1 MKNRFSII
9 GAAHLDAL
17 VEGID
22 ESQLHLGSTPAE
34 QIRLD
39 YGGDALNEAVTLSR
53 LGGEVDLI
61 SKIGRD
67 SAGDMVLSFC
77 GASGLPAAHIAR
89 ESGLSTSMNI
99 VLIDRAGERRFIT
112 DPKSSLRAL
121 SLADVLPHLGTI
133 APVVCFASIF
143 VFPRFRADE
152 LEMLFSAIKSRGC
165 LLAADMTKRKNGEKL
180 ADFARVWPH
189 LDIVF
194 ANMEEAGLLC
204 DSTEVPAMAQ
214 EFRAS
219 GVGCIVI
226 KTGARGCYVAS
237 EAFTGAVAGCVSRAC
252 VDTTGAG
259 DNFAAAFL
267 YARAAG
273 RSLDDCARF
282 ANAVASICVEHLGA
296 TTHVITPDEA
306 LARCRENYSA
316 DFAAPYFD

>member
-1 MKNRFSII
+1 MKKRFSII

-17 VEGID
+17 VEGFD
-22 ESQLHLGSTPAE
+22 ESQLRLGSVPVE
-34 QIRLD
+34 QIRLG
-39 YGGDALNEAVTLSR
+39 YGGDALNEVVTLAR
-53 LGGEVDLI
+53 LGGEADLI
-61 SKIGRD
+61 SKVGAD

-77 GASGLPAAHIAR
+77 GASGLPTAHIAR
-89 ESGLSTSMNI
+89 ENNLSTSMNI
-99 VLIDRAGERRFIT
+99 VLIDHTGERRFIT

-121 SLADVLPHLGTI
+121 QLSDVLPHLDVL
-133 APVVCFASIF
+133 APVVCFASLF

-152 LEMLFSAIKSRGC
+152 LETLFSAIKKKGC

-194 ANMEEAGLLC
+194 ANAEEAGLLC
-204 DSTEVPAMAQ
+204 ESNEVPAMAQ
-214 EFRAS
+214 EFREA
-219 GVGCIVI
+219 GVGCILI

-237 EAFTGAVAGCVSRAC
+237 DAFTGAVPGCMSRAC

-267 YARAAG
+267 FARAAG
-273 RSLDDCARF
+273 RTVPDCARF

-296 TTHVITPDEA
+296 TTHAITLDEA
-306 LARCRENYSA
+306 LARCRENYGVG
-316 DFAAPYFD
+316 FDAL

>member
-1 MKNRFSII
+1 MKKRFSII

-17 VEGID
+17 VEGFD
-22 ESQLHLGSTPAE
+22 ESQLRLGSVPVE
-34 QIRLD
+34 QIRLG
-39 YGGDALNEAVTLSR
+39 YGGDALNEAVTLAR
-53 LGGEVDLI
+53 LGGEVELI
-61 SKIGRD
+61 SKVGAD

-77 GASGLPAAHIAR
+77 GASGLPTAHIAR
-89 ESGLSTSMNI
+89 ENNLSTSMNI
-99 VLIDRAGERRFIT
+99 VLIDHTGERRFIT

-121 SLADVLPHLGTI
+121 QLSDVLPHLDVL
-133 APVVCFASIF
+133 APVVCFASLF

-152 LEMLFSAIKSRGC
+152 LETLFSAIKKKGC

-194 ANMEEAGLLC
+194 ANAEEAGLLC
-204 DSTEVPAMAQ
+204 ESNEVPAMAQ
-214 EFRAS
+214 EFREA
-219 GVGCIVI
+219 GVGCILI

-237 EAFTGAVAGCVSRAC
+237 DAFTGAVPGCVSRVC

-267 YARAAG
+267 FARAAG
-273 RSLDDCARF
+273 RTVPDCARF

-296 TTHVITPDEA
+296 TTHAITLDEA
-306 LARCRENYSA
+306 LARCRENYGVG
-316 DFAAPYFD
+316 FDAL

>member
-17 VEGID
+17 VEGFD
-22 ESQLHLGSTPAE
+22 ESQLRLGSVPVE
-34 QIRLD
+34 QIRLG
-39 YGGDALNEAVTLSR
+39 YGGDALNEAVTLAR
-53 LGGEVDLI
+53 LGGEVELI
-61 SKIGRD
+61 SKVGAD

-77 GASGLPAAHIAR
+77 ETSGLSTEQIAR
-89 ESGLSTSMNI
+89 ENNLSTSMNI
-99 VLIDRAGERRFIT
+99 VLIDHTGERRFIT

-121 SLADVLPHLGTI
+121 QLSDVLPHLDAL
-133 APVVCFASIF
+133 APVVCFASLF

-152 LEMLFSAIKSRGC
+152 LETLFSAIKKKGC

-194 ANMEEAGLLC
+194 ANAEEAGLLC
-204 DSTEVPAMAQ
+204 ESNEVPAMAQ
-214 EFRAS
+214 EFREA
-219 GVGCIVI
+219 GVGCILI

-237 EAFTGAVAGCVSRAC
+237 DAFTGAVPGCVSRVC

-267 YARAAG
+267 FARAAG
-273 RSLDDCARF
+273 RTVPDCARF

-296 TTHVITPDEA
+296 TTHAITLDEA
-306 LARCRENYSA
+306 LARCRENYSVG
-316 DFAAPYFD
+316 FDAL

>member
-1 MKNRFSII
+1 MKNHFSII

-17 VEGID
+17 VEGFD
-22 ESQLHLGSTPAE
+22 ESQLRLGSVPVE
-34 QIRLD
+34 QIRLG
-39 YGGDALNEAVTLSR
+39 YGGDALNEAVTLAR
-53 LGGEVDLI
+53 LGGEADLI
-61 SKIGRD
+61 SKVGAD

-77 GASGLPAAHIAR
+77 GASGLPTAHIAR
-89 ESGLSTSMNI
+89 ENNLSTSMNI
-99 VLIDRAGERRFIT
+99 VLIDHTGERRFIT

-121 SLADVLPHLGTI
+121 QLSDVLPHLDAL
-133 APVVCFASIF
+133 APVVCFASLF

-152 LEMLFSAIKSRGC
+152 LETLFSAIKKKGC

-194 ANMEEAGLLC
+194 ANAEEAGLLC
-204 DSTEVPAMAQ
+204 ESNEVPAMAQ
-214 EFRAS
+214 EFREA
-219 GVGCIVI
+219 GVGCILI

-237 EAFTGAVAGCVSRAC
+237 DAFTGAVPGCVSRAC

-267 YARAAG
+267 FARAAG
-273 RSLDDCARF
+273 RTVPDCARF

-296 TTHVITPDEA
+296 TTHAITLDEA
-306 LARCRENYSA
+306 LARCRENYSVG
-316 DFAAPYFD
+316 FDAL

>member
-1 MKNRFSII
+1 MNNRFSII

-22 ESQLHLGSTPAE
+22 EDKLRLGSAPAE
-34 QIRLD
+34 QIRLG
-39 YGGDALNEAVTLSR
+39 YGGDALNEAVTLTR

-61 SKIGRD
+61 SKIGLD
-67 SAGDMVLSFC
+67 GAGDMVLSFC
-77 GASGLPAAHIAR
+77 RSSGLPTAHIAR
-89 ESGLSTSMNI
+89 EEGLSTSMNI

-121 SLADVLPHLGTI
+121 ALSDVLPHLDSL
-133 APVVCFASIF
+133 APVVCFASLF
-143 VFPRFRADE
+143 VFPRFSPQE
-152 LEMLFSAIKSRGC
+152 LMTFFSAIKQRGC

-180 ADFARVWPH
+180 GDLAIVWPY

-194 ANMEEAGLLC
+194 ANAEEAGLLTE
-204 DSTEVPAMAQ
+204 STEICDMAQ
-214 EFRAS
+214 EFRSA

-226 KTGARGCYVAS
+226 KTGASGCYVAS

-267 YARAAG
+267 FARSAG
-273 RSLDDCARF
+273 RSPEDCARY

-296 TTHVITPDEA
+296 TTHVITPGEA
-306 LARCRENYSA
+306 LARCRENYGA
-316 DFAAPYFD
+316 DFVAPV

>member
-1 MKNRFSII
+1 MKKRFSII

-17 VEGID
+17 VEGFD
-22 ESQLHLGSTPAE
+22 ESQLRLGSVPVE
-34 QIRLD
+34 QIRLG
-39 YGGDALNEAVTLSR
+39 YGGDALNEAVTLAR
-53 LGGEVDLI
+53 LGGEADLI
-61 SKIGRD
+61 SKVGAD

-77 GASGLPAAHIAR
+77 ETSGLSTEQIAR
-89 ESGLSTSMNI
+89 ENNLSTSMNI
-99 VLIDRAGERRFIT
+99 VLIDHTGERRFIT

-121 SLADVLPHLGTI
+121 QLSDVLLHLDAL
-133 APVVCFASIF
+133 APVVCFASLF

-152 LEMLFSAIKSRGC
+152 LETLFSAIKKKGC

-194 ANMEEAGLLC
+194 ANAEEAGLLC
-204 DSTEVPAMAQ
+204 ESNEVPAMAQ
-214 EFRAS
+214 EFREA
-219 GVGCIVI
+219 GVGCILI

-237 EAFTGAVAGCVSRAC
+237 DAFTGAVPGCVSRAC

-267 YARAAG
+267 FARAAG
-273 RSLDDCARF
+273 RTVPDCARF

-296 TTHVITPDEA
+296 TTHAITLDEA
-306 LARCRENYSA
+306 LARCRENYGVG
-316 DFAAPYFD
+316 FDAL